1 MLPFP
6 REILDLRQNMQ
17 KPACVIEERP
27 WWIWHEVG
35 PRSTGYLVRA
45 HRIDGVSVGPCRVG
59 SNPIGPGV
67 LLDLIAEQDAAD
79 PLPLPVVRAGQVWA
93 FLNEGRVETRS
104 VTARDAFGRAWFG
117 TLLFERHL
125 VESLKWFLVYD
136 PFDPGLVWAPKGGEA
151 T

>member
-17 KPACVIEERP
+17 KPAYVIEERP
-27 WWIWHEVG
+27 WWIWKEVG

-45 HRIDGVSVGPCRVG
+45 HRIDGVSVGPCTVD
-59 SNPIGPGV
+59 SNPVGPGV
-67 LLDLIAEQDAAD
+67 LLDLIAERDAAD

-93 FLNEGRVETRS
+93 SVSSGRLETRS
-104 VTARDAFGRAWFG
+104 VTSSGSRG
-117 TLLFERHL
+117 TWIATAPFVRHL
-125 VESLKWFLVYD
+125 IESMEWFLVYD
-136 PFDPGLVWAPKGGEA
+136 PFDPGLVWAPKGRGA